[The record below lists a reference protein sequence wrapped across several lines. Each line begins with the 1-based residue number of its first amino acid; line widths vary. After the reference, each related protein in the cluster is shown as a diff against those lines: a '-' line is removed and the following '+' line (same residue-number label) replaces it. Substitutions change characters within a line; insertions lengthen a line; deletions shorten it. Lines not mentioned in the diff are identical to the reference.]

1 MYKNPFQTCTGPT
14 FIHIL
19 FSSPAPFIRP
29 VCTYCDRAK
38 LVFAP
43 TFSRFQYRNT
53 DLFFISTHTQNL
65 SINKNLNNN
74 YLFKNSPFFQFSSV
88 LMCHIIIY
96 TSCTFVL
103 FFFCLS
109 EQILD
114 YFVFHFVFS
123 FDSPIV
129 LCFLFIILCVFI
141 HLLPHLCFRTVS
153 FSTTFFSWCPL
164 WKQLTWRVFK
174 QLAWKHFWAADL
186 KTLFG
191 SGPLNTFRQRTLKLL
206 FVLLF
211 VDFFIRFF
219 VCVIQFADLLTSIS
233 TTSSGFPS
241 ASKQYG

>member
-1 MYKNPFQTCTGPT
+1 MKYSTNSYRLDMCRRNYPT
-14 FIHIL
+14 DVCNRGTAGKCDFIAGTTINSSAFVQESLSNLYRPHFYSHTL
-19 FSSPAPFIRP
+19 FLPPFIRP

-74 YLFKNSPFFQFSSV
+74 YLFKKSPFFQFSSV

-103 FFFCLS
+103 FFSCLS
-109 EQILD
+109 EPILD
-114 YFVFHFVFS
+114 NFVFHFVFS

-141 HLLPHLCFRTVS
+141 HLLPHLCSRTVS

-164 WKQLTWRVFK
+164 WKQ
-174 QLAWKHFWAADL
+174 
-186 KTLFG
+186 
-191 SGPLNTFRQRTLKLL
+191 
-206 FVLLF
+206 
-211 VDFFIRFF
+211 
-219 VCVIQFADLLTSIS
+219 
-233 TTSSGFPS
+233 
-241 ASKQYG
+241 